1 MISDDV
7 RLPLGEHCRI
17 RLLEAADEEVLKGM
31 FARCS
36 ADDVHLR
43 CFAAMKDFPGKM
55 AARLAR
61 MDPAEE
67 IGLVATP
74 LEGEAQEILG
84 VAHVILD
91 HEEVGAAE
99 FDVMVRSDQKGHGI
113 GYALMTALLDEARRR
128 GFKAVVGYVLREN
141 RSMMLMCGELG
152 FLPVRYEGAVT
163 YMRVDLTTVEL
174 PPLGVPAA

>member
-7 RLPLGEHCRI
+7 RLPQGEHCRI
-17 RLLEAADEEVLKGM
+17 RLLEAADESILKDM

-36 ADDVHLR
+36 ADDMHLR
-43 CFAAMKDFPGKM
+43 CFATMKDFPAKM
-55 AARLAR
+55 AARLAH

-74 LEGEAQEILG
+74 LAAEAQEILG

-91 HEEVGAAE
+91 HEEEGAAE

-128 GFKAVVGYVLREN
+128 GFKAVVGYILREN
-141 RSMMLMCGELG
+141 RAMMQMCGELG
-152 FLPVRYEGAVT
+152 FVAVRFEGAVT
-163 YMRVDLTTVEL
+163 FMRVDLATVEL
-174 PPLGVPAA
+174 PPLGMPAA